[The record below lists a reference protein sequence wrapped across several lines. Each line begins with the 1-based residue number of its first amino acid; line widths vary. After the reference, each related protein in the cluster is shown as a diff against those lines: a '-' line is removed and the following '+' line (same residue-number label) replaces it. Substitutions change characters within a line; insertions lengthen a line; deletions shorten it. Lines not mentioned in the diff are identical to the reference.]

1 MCILFELWTLLKV
14 AIRCNNFSLA
24 HIYCEIKSHVT
35 YMCDIST
42 HITVSTCSIYLSLYM
57 HV

>member
-35 YMCDIST
+35 YMCDISL
-42 HITVSTCSIYLSLYM
+42 ILL
-57 HV
+57 